1 MKYWYK
7 FIAIIGVIL
16 TSCENKST
24 TTVSFPQRIVVEN
37 FPKMILFQNVEV
49 FSRSCRRDRYRS
61 QNRLLLL
68 ASSSDRD
75 KYISAYSLDDG
86 AFIGNAL
93 KREGRTVS

>member
-37 FPKMILFQNVEV
+37 FLKMNLFQNVEV
-49 FSRSCRRDRYRS
+49 F
-61 QNRLLLL
+61 Q
-68 ASSSDRD
+68 
-75 KYISAYSLDDG
+75 
-86 AFIGNAL
+86 
-93 KREGRTVS
+93 

>member
-37 FPKMILFQNVEV
+37 FPKNE
-49 FSRSCRRDRYRS
+49 
-61 QNRLLLL
+61 
-68 ASSSDRD
+68 
-75 KYISAYSLDDG
+75 SLSEYP
-86 AFIGNAL
+86 FNNNSFHNP
-93 KREGRTVS
+93 VSGCPNFFMPG

>member
-37 FPKMILFQNVEV
+37 FPKNESLSECRSFQ
-49 FSRSCRRDRYRS
+49 
-61 QNRLLLL
+61 
-68 ASSSDRD
+68 
-75 KYISAYSLDDG
+75 
-86 AFIGNAL
+86 
-93 KREGRTVS
+93 